1 MYATW
6 IGSVIKPSALIICN
20 YCSLFISHVSICLC
34 HDHITVASWR
44 INSSITVT
52 DSSRMGESV
61 LPVDMWKHRVYDM
74 CKSIEKAT
82 TVSRD
87 FGSQCQGQACE
98 LKHGTEGTCP
108 VEFHRRSWEHNP
120 KKEKNHTHKQIEST
134 DASLY
139 AKKKEYIGGEKNL
152 LRKPSIILKFERTL

>member
-20 YCSLFISHVSICLC
+20 YCSLFILHVSICLC
-34 HDHITVASWR
+34 HDHITVFASWH

-74 CKSIEKAT
+74 CNSIEKAT
-82 TVSRD
+82 IVSRD
-87 FGSQCQGQACE
+87 FASQCQGQACE

-120 KKEKNHTHKQIEST
+120 KKKNHTQTNREYRCIIVCKT
-134 DASLY
+134 
-139 AKKKEYIGGEKNL
+139 KEYIGGEKNL